1 MSTRQNDRLK
11 SKIFRIELILLLL
24 VVSLSH
30 SIMMTSNRMAY
41 VDIEKVFNEIQEV
54 RKAKEKLKYL
64 IEEKKQIIGET
75 ERAIATVRNKISKA
89 VPSQEISAST
99 ETIPSSEISAST
111 ETIPSSE
118 ISASTEAV
126 PSRMQQATGRLP
138 DFEMEEFKKILDDK
152 EKELKKLMEKSK
164 QLIQGKEKEIKYK
177 ILGQIYET
185 IQDIAMDRGYTV
197 IVDKEIILFSE
208 ETVEDVTDEVI
219 RSLNEK
225 YR

>member
-1 MSTRQNDRLK
+1 MQNLKANRLK
-11 SKIFRIELILLLL
+11 SKIFTTELILLLL
-24 VVSLSH
+24 VVMPSY

-89 VPSQEISAST
+89 VPSQEISV
-99 ETIPSSEISAST
+99 ST

-118 ISASTEAV
+118 ISASTEAA
-126 PSRMQQATGRLP
+126 PSRMQQAMVRLP
-138 DFEMEEFKKILDDK
+138 DFEMEELKKILDDK

-177 ILGQIYET
+177 ILGQIYVT